1 MPLVRRRDDLTFSFV
16 HSIDNL
22 HQPLD
27 LKIGVDD
34 FVDLIEEEAWTI
46 PVAGSG
52 LSLRCRDRRK
62 LDRGTLVVL
71 IASLPCKMLVQHP
84 RYGHPPDCWL
94 RITPFPL
101 LRSPGKKGLPV
112 QG

>member
-34 FVDLIEEEAWTI
+34 FVDSHR
-46 PVAGSG
+46 GRG
-52 LSLRCRDRRK
+52 LDDTRCGQRPE
-62 LDRGTLVVL
+62 
-71 IASLPCKMLVQHP
+71 SSMP
-84 RYGHPPDCWL
+84 
-94 RITPFPL
+94 
-101 LRSPGKKGLPV
+101 
-112 QG
+112 